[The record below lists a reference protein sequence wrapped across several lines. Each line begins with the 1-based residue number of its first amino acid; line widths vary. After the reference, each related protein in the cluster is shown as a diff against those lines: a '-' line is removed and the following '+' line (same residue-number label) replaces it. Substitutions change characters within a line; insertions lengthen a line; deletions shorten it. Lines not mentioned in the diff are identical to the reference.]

1 MHKTTLG
8 SNQYTQP
15 SSYSAAQNPSRESGI
30 SNTTSHRRNAL
41 NPQTTATALD
51 ALQRSNSER
60 SSSSCTDLVVYKG
73 PERPKNPA
81 ERALE
86 LSKKRNLTES
96 DIAELAGLVSK
107 LSLENQAFKRIFEQ
121 YMRSSQL
128 PLSSTYRPQVQRDEL
143 EDRMLANRRNTRL
156 LLENGESKPAGSKK
170 TAAFPPPNPRVE
182 ELGSQDSI
190 SLDTQQTEL
199 PEQKRPRKFSGAI
212 EPHQLN
218 PPHFPDWTH

>member
-1 MHKTTLG
+1 
-8 SNQYTQP
+8 
-15 SSYSAAQNPSRESGI
+15 
-30 SNTTSHRRNAL
+30 L